1 MTDGTTIAGIEIPST
16 DPVFVGIVIGVH
28 VPLGIA
34 CVTAG
39 AWAMLARKGRGRHS
53 TAGAIYFWCL
63 LVLVGSATA
72 LAIMRWTESYHLFV
86 LGALSFAAAWLGRQA
101 IRHAPARIRLHIAGM
116 GGSYVLMLIAFY
128 VDNGKQLPL
137 WRELPHFTYW
147 LFPLAIGLPLIIHAL
162 LRHPLAQRR
171 GLRDG

>member
-1 MTDGTTIAGIEIPST
+1 MADGTTIAGIEIPST

-53 TAGAIYFWCL
+53 TAGTTYFWCL
-63 LVLVGSATA
+63 LVLVASATA
-72 LAIMRWTESYHLFV
+72 LAVMRWAESYHLFV
-86 LGALSFAAAWLGRQA
+86 LGALSLAAAWLGRA
-101 IRHAPARIRLHIAGM
+101 GIRHAPQWTRLHIAGM

-128 VDNGKQLPL
+128 VDNGRQLPL
-137 WRELPHFTYW
+137 WKELPPFTYW
-147 LFPLAIGLPLIIHAL
+147 LLPLAIGVPLIVHAL
-162 LRHPLAQRR
+162 WRHPLAQPR
-171 GLRDG
+171 G